1 MNNNPAYFLH
11 RMKSL
16 YSFLLFAL
24 ALLPLHAQKNHNFET
39 AKALDIFNALYRD
52 LDLYYVDTLDAEKTV
67 GDAILYMLGNL
78 DPYTEFYKEDR
89 TDELRTLTT
98 GKYAGIGSPIR
109 YHKASDRCAFDGPY
123 MGMPAHKAGVRSG
136 DVILKVDGKDVG
148 VCGKQS
154 KGEYSNAVTQR
165 LRGQAGTTFTLT
177 VQRPSVAQPVSMR
190 ITRQK
195 IVRPSVVFHTVLP
208 DSTGYVLLE
217 SYTEDTARDLR
228 AAIEQL
234 KADGAQRLIFDLR
247 GNGGGLMDQAVKV
260 VNLFLPKNKLV
271 LETKAKDPAL
281 NSRLKTTDEP
291 LDTQMPMVVLVDYAT
306 ASAAEITSGALQ
318 DYDRAVIIG
327 RRTYGKGLV
336 QAPRP
341 LPYSTMLKVTT
352 SKYYIPSGRCVQA
365 YDFKHRGADGQPMHL
380 PDSLAKTFYTE
391 AGRPVKD
398 GGGIQPDIEVKLDS
412 LPNLISYLSASDALF
427 DYGAL
432 YCNTHKR
439 LASAA
444 DFHLTDAEFEEFKQF
459 MSKSD
464 FTYDNQ
470 TKHALDRV
478 RRLAAFEGYAQGAKA
493 ELDAL
498 EAKLTHHLT
507 DDLQLWK
514 KEVVELIESTIVSNA
529 YGQRGAVEY
538 QLRDDN
544 DLRTALEVLHNP
556 VRYKALLSK
565 P

>member
-1 MNNNPAYFLH
+1 MRPNPASLFL
-11 RMKSL
+11 RMKHFFSL
-16 YSFLLFAL
+16 LLCAL
-24 ALLPLHAQKNHNFET
+24 ALLPLQAQKNRNFET

-109 YHKASDRCAFDGPY
+109 YHKSSDRCAFDNPY
-123 MGMPAHKAGVRSG
+123 VGMPAHKAGVRSG

-154 KGEYSNAVTQR
+154 KGDYSNMVTR
-165 LRGQAGTTFTLT
+165 LLRGQAGTSFTLT
-177 VQRPSVAQPVSMR
+177 VQRPGVKQPVSMR
-190 ITRQK
+190 ITREK
-195 IVRPSVVFHTVLP
+195 IVQQSVVFYTVLP
-208 DSTGYVLLE
+208 DSTGYVLLQ

-228 AAIEQL
+228 AAVEQL
-234 KADGAQRLIFDLR
+234 KTDGAQRLVFDLR

-271 LETKAKDPAL
+271 LETKAKDPTL

-291 LDTQMPMVVLVDYAT
+291 LDTQIPMVVLVDYAT

-380 PDSLAKTFYTE
+380 PDSLSKTFYTE
-391 AGRPVKD
+391 VGRPVKD
-398 GGGIQPDIEVKLDS
+398 GGGIKPDIEVKLDS
-412 LPNLISYLSASDALF
+412 LPNLISDLSVSDALF

-432 YCNTHKR
+432 YCNTHKNI
-439 LASAA
+439 APAT

-459 MSKSD
+459 MAKSD

-470 TKHALDRV
+470 TKRALDRV
-478 RRLAAFEGYAQGAKA
+478 RQLAAFEGYADVAKA

-498 EAKLTHHLT
+498 EAKLSHNLA

-514 KEVVELIESTIVSNA
+514 KEVVELVESTIVGNA
-529 YGQRGAVEY
+529 YGQRGTVEY
-538 QLRDDN
+538 QLRDDK
-544 DLRTALEVLHNP
+544 DLRTALEVLHHP
-556 VRYKALLSK
+556 ARYKALLSK

>member
-177 VQRPSVAQPVSMR
+177 VQRPGVAQPMSMR

-217 SYTEDTARDLR
+217 L
-228 AAIEQL
+228 
-234 KADGAQRLIFDLR
+234 
-247 GNGGGLMDQAVKV
+247 
-260 VNLFLPKNKLV
+260 
-271 LETKAKDPAL
+271 
-281 NSRLKTTDEP
+281 
-291 LDTQMPMVVLVDYAT
+291 
-306 ASAAEITSGALQ
+306 
-318 DYDRAVIIG
+318 
-327 RRTYGKGLV
+327 
-336 QAPRP
+336 
-341 LPYSTMLKVTT
+341 
-352 SKYYIPSGRCVQA
+352 
-365 YDFKHRGADGQPMHL
+365 HR
-380 PDSLAKTFYTE
+380 
-391 AGRPVKD
+391 
-398 GGGIQPDIEVKLDS
+398 
-412 LPNLISYLSASDALF
+412 
-427 DYGAL
+427 
-432 YCNTHKR
+432 
-439 LASAA
+439 
-444 DFHLTDAEFEEFKQF
+444 
-459 MSKSD
+459 
-464 FTYDNQ
+464 
-470 TKHALDRV
+470 
-478 RRLAAFEGYAQGAKA
+478 
-493 ELDAL
+493 
-498 EAKLTHHLT
+498 
-507 DDLQLWK
+507 
-514 KEVVELIESTIVSNA
+514 
-529 YGQRGAVEY
+529 
-538 QLRDDN
+538 
-544 DLRTALEVLHNP
+544 
-556 VRYKALLSK
+556 
-565 P
+565 